1 MQAIIV
7 QELSKCQ
14 IIPNTFVYVTYKGN
28 EYDMF
33 ITNIKKNVIN
43 FLSGNDLKLDKGE
56 QFYIGKENDKK
67 LKLEVIKVR

>member
-14 IIPNTFVYVTYKGN
+14 IIPNTIVYVTYKGN

-33 ITNIKKNVIN
+33 ITNIKKNIIN
-43 FLSGNDLKLDKGE
+43 FISGNDLKLDKGE